1 MSRDIAIDLGTANTL
16 VYVKGRGIVVNEPTV
31 MAMNERTGEVVGVGA
46 ETWRILDR
54 APLDVVAVRPLRHG
68 SITDFELT
76 EQLMRVLF
84 QRAGV
89 GRFSHPR
96 ALVAVSGVAN
106 TVERRAVA
114 EAARQAGAKQVMLI
128 DEPMAAAIGAG
139 LPVNEPSGNC
149 VIDVGGGTTEIA
161 VVSMGGVVA
170 ARAIRVGGFDLD
182 DAIKQFLRGTYGL
195 TVGERAAEE
204 IKRAVCSA
212 MPRPDD
218 PHAAVTGR
226 ELSTGSPMTVEV
238 QSEDFQPA
246 VDDHV
251 RRVLGAIQEALSET
265 PPELGHDVIER
276 GMLLTGGGGM
286 LRGLGE
292 RINEETKIPVRLAD
306 EPLQTVC
313 IGAGRALAVSDEL
326 TQRGILTS

>member
-1 MSRDIAIDLGTANTL
+1 VSRDIAIDLGTANTL
-16 VYVKGRGIVVNEPTV
+16 VHVQGRGIVVDEPTV

-46 ETWRILDR
+46 DTWRILDA

-68 SITDFELT
+68 SITDFDLT
-76 EQLMRVLF
+76 ERLMRGLF

-89 GRFSHPR
+89 GRFRHPR
-96 ALVAVSGVAN
+96 ALIAVSSVSN
-106 TVERRAVA
+106 TVERRAIV
-114 EAARQAGAKQVMLI
+114 EAARQAGAKEVLLI

-139 LPVNEPSGNC
+139 LPIDEPSGNC

-170 ARAIRVGGFDLD
+170 TRAIRVGGFDLD
-182 DAIKQFLRGTYGL
+182 DAIRQFLRETHGL

-212 MPRPDD
+212 MPGAND
-218 PHAAVTGR
+218 PRGVVTGR
-226 ELSTGSPMTVEV
+226 ELSTGAPKTVEV
-238 QSEDFQPA
+238 GAEDFHAA
-246 VDDHV
+246 VDNHV
-251 RRVLGAIQEALSET
+251 RRVLGTIQEALSET

-286 LRGLGE
+286 LRGLSE
-292 RINEETKIPVRLAD
+292 RIQEETKIPVRLAD
-306 EPLQTVC
+306 EPLRTVC
-313 IGAGRALAVSDEL
+313 LGAGRALGVSDEL
-326 TQRGILTS
+326 AQRGILTG